1 MVQKIECRQQKI
13 NLVLS
18 SKIHLL
24 DYTLRAIIAMSK
36 NPKKEICAMLLL
48 LFAAVSCSL
57 QCFISILIDCSILLP
72 CWTMF
77 RAPFGRVR
85 LDDFY
90 SLGIFAWMIIRKNIE
105 EKAQQ
110 SEALSG
116 P

>member
-1 MVQKIECRQQKI
+1 MVQKIDCRQQKI

-36 NPKKEICAMLLL
+36 TPKKEICAMLLL

-90 SLGIFAWMIIRKNIE
+90 SLVILHG
-105 EKAQQ
+105 
-110 SEALSG
+110 
-116 P
+116 